1 MSIKVKRTCQYCG
14 DPFWVFPSRIRDG
27 RGKFCSK
34 ECSWQGGNVDRVCQ
48 ICGDHFRVSPSR
60 IKRDEGKY
68 CSQECFGKGL
78 SLVLKGRKHTEE
90 SKRKMSLARVG
101 QKRPPFSE
109 EWKRKLGLARKGKP
123 LSKEHREN
131 IGLAHKG
138 KTHPWQEGEGN
149 HNWKGGKIKRSCEM
163 CGKEFNYNRS
173 DLKRGERRC
182 CSLEC
187 AGKWRSKNIVKEKN
201 PAWKGGITPIHLKLR
216 SSSQYVDWRM
226 KVFIRDGFTCQ
237 MCGDKHGGNIEAHH
251 KKTFSVLIR
260 EARDCMPLL
269 DPYSACILYTP
280 MWDVSNGQTLCEDC
294 HKEVER

>member
-1 MSIKVKRTCQYCG
+1 MITHCLVCNKEIPIHSCVVKNGGGKYCSQTCYRNRIKIKAERTCQYCG
-14 DPFWVFPSRIRDG
+14 KVFKVFPSRIRDG

-60 IKRDEGKY
+60 IRRDEGKY

-90 SKRKMSLARVG
+90 SKRKMSLALKG
-101 QKRPPFSE
+101 KKKKSFSE
-109 EWKRKLGLARKGKP
+109 EHRRKLGLVNKGKTFSEEHKRKIREALKGKP
-123 LSKEHREN
+123 HYSQR
-131 IGLAHKG
+131 
-138 KTHPWQEGEGN
+138 GEKN
-149 HNWKGGKIKRSCEM
+149 HGWKGGKIKRSCEM

-201 PAWKGGITPIHLKLR
+201 PAWKGGITPVHLKLR
-216 SSSQYVDWRM
+216 GSPQYADWRT
-226 KVFIRDGFTCQ
+226 KVFIRDDFSWA
-237 MCGDKHGGNIEAHH
+237 GGTHLTHQI
-251 KKTFSVLIR
+251 K
-260 EARDCMPLL
+260 
-269 DPYSACILYTP
+269 
-280 MWDVSNGQTLCEDC
+280 Q
-294 HKEVER
+294 